1 MYPVLHVHT
10 PYLQELASWVPVHC
24 QSYEHELSTVIFPLK
39 DEKQNDSI
47 KHIQNVPFMKIA
59 LRKNNVYTSKEQ
71 LT

>member
-1 MYPVLHVHT
+1 M
-10 PYLQELASWVPVHC
+10 HC

-39 DEKQNDSI
+39 DEKPNDAI

-59 LRKNNVYTSKEQ
+59 LPKNNVYTSKEQ

>member
-1 MYPVLHVHT
+1 M
-10 PYLQELASWVPVHC
+10 HC

-59 LRKNNVYTSKEQ
+59 LPKNNVYTSKEQ